1 MKLLRIQSALA
12 ILAFSLVQQGCLF
25 KKEPRKA
32 TIIVPPT
39 PQPPP
44 PKPMPA
50 PPSLPNASGPTLQT
64 DGQVPDLPAPTGQ
77 PSKKPQRPARRPAGA
92 STANTQQAPVEQ
104 QQGES
109 LETPN
114 TPSPVVPSLTPI
126 LGQRET
132 SERNKRIA
140 AYLEKARLNVYRAE
154 RRRPDGAAQELLTQ
168 VKTFVQ
174 QAEEARKTDLVR
186 AENLAE
192 RAEVLSRGL
201 NP

>member
-1 MKLLRIQSALA
+1 MLSARLQSAAL
-12 ILAFSLVQQGCLF
+12 ILALSLAQQGCLF

-32 TIIVPPT
+32 TIIVPPA

-50 PPSLPNASGPTLQT
+50 PPSLPTQGGPTLQS
-64 DGQVPDLPAPTGQ
+64 DGTVPELPAPTEE
-77 PSKKPQRPARRPAGA
+77 PAKKPKRPPRRTGGSNP
-92 STANTQQAPVEQ
+92 ANTQQAPVEQ
-104 QQGES
+104 QQGETP
-109 LETPN
+109 ETPA
-114 TPSPVVPSLTPI
+114 PAIPSLTPI

-132 SERNKRIA
+132 SERNKRIS

-154 RRRPDGAAQELLTQ
+154 RRRLDGSAQGLLTQ

-174 QAEEARKTDLVR
+174 QAEEARRSDLVR

>member
-1 MKLLRIQSALA
+1 MPSSRIQSAA
-12 ILAFSLVQQGCLF
+12 VILALSLAQQSCLF

-44 PKPMPA
+44 PKPMAA
-50 PPSLPNASGPTLQT
+50 PPSLPTQGGPTLQS
-64 DGQVPDLPAPTGQ
+64 DGTVPELPAPAEE
-77 PSKKPQRPARRPAGA
+77 PAKKPKRPPRRTGGSNP
-92 STANTQQAPVEQ
+92 ANTQQAPVEQ
-104 QQGES
+104 QQPGEAPP
-109 LETPN
+109 ETPA
-114 TPSPVVPSLTPI
+114 PVVPSLTPI

-132 SERNKRIA
+132 SERNKRIS

-154 RRRPDGAAQELLTQ
+154 RRRLDGSAQGLLTQ

-174 QAEEARKTDLVR
+174 QAEEARRSDLVR

>member
-1 MKLLRIQSALA
+1 MTVLRIQSALA
-12 ILAFSLVQQGCLF
+12 ILAFSLVQQSCLF

-32 TIIVPPT
+32 TIIVPPA

-44 PKPMPA
+44 PRPMPT
-50 PPSLPNASGPTLQT
+50 PPSLPNAGGPDLQT
-64 DGQVPDLPAPTGQ
+64 DSQIPDLPAPTGQ
-77 PSKKPQRPARRPAGA
+77 PSKKPQRPARRPGGTTA
-92 STANTQQAPVEQ
+92 ANTQQAPVEQ
-104 QQGES
+104 QQGD
-109 LETPN
+109 LTETQNP
-114 TPSPVVPSLTPI
+114 PAPVVPSLTPI

-154 RRRPDGAAQELLTQ
+154 RRRPEGSAQDLLTQ

>member
-1 MKLLRIQSALA
+1 MPASRIHSAAL
-12 ILAFSLVQQGCLF
+12 ILALSLAQQACLF

-44 PKPMPA
+44 PKPMAA
-50 PPSLPNASGPTLQT
+50 PPSLPTQGGPALQS
-64 DGQVPDLPAPTGQ
+64 DGAVPELPAPAEE
-77 PSKKPQRPARRPAGA
+77 PAKKPKRPARRAGGN
-92 STANTQQAPVEQ
+92 SPANTQQAPVEQ
-104 QQGES
+104 QQQGEAP
-109 LETPN
+109 EQPA
-114 TPSPVVPSLTPI
+114 PVVPSLTPI

-132 SERNKRIA
+132 SERNRRIS

-154 RRRPDGAAQELLTQ
+154 RRRLDGSTQGLLTQ

-174 QAEEARKTDLVR
+174 QAEEARRSDLVR

>member
-1 MKLLRIQSALA
+1 MQTLRLQSAVMM
-12 ILAFSLVQQGCLF
+12 LAFGLLQQGCLF

-32 TIIVPPT
+32 TIIVPPS

-44 PKPMPA
+44 PKPLPA
-50 PPSLPNASGPTLQT
+50 PPNLPTQSGPTLQT
-64 DGQVPDLPAPTGQ
+64 DGQVPDLPAPAGQ
-77 PSKKPQRPARRPAGA
+77 PAKKPQRPARRPGA
-92 STANTQQAPVEQ
+92 STNANTQQAPVEQ
-104 QQGES
+104 QQA
-109 LETPN
+109 ETPEQPN
-114 TPSPVVPSLTPI
+114 TPTPVAPSLTPI

-154 RRRPDGAAQELLTQ
+154 RRRPEGSAQELLTQ